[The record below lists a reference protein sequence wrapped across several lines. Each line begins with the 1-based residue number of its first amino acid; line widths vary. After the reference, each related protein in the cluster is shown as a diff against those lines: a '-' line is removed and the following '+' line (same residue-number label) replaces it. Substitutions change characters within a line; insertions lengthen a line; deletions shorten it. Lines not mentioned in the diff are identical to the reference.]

1 MENTITGQFQ
11 IKNTSPEPILPS
23 DIPNGDLKGTPLT
36 PKLNIFGGGADP
48 ITAGFNAAAAFF
60 QFLCTVQGQRVCNDM
75 LTIDEELVKR
85 MHELFIKI
93 HDFIEK
99 KA

>member
-1 MENTITGQFQ
+1 MSDNT
-11 IKNTSPEPILPS
+11 PEPIKQS
-23 DIPNGDLKGTPLT
+23 DIPQIPTTDI
-36 PKLNIFGGGADP
+36 PKTLNIFGGGADP

-60 QFLCTVQGQRVCNDM
+60 NFLCTVQGQRVCNDM
-75 LTIDEELVKR
+75 LTLDEELVKKIY
-85 MHELFIKI
+85 ELFVKI